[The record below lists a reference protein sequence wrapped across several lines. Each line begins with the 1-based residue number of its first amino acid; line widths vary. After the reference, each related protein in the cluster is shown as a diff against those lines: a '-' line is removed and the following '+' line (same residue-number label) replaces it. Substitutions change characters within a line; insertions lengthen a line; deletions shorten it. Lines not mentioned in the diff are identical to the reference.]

1 MGLKKDELYINRCI
15 ELALKGA
22 GKVSP
27 NPMVGCVIVHN
38 DKIIGEGYHKQYGGK
53 HAEVNAIECVKNQSL
68 LKESILY
75 VNLEP
80 CSHHG
85 KTPPCCEFIANKKI
99 PKVVVG
105 CKDYSKKVNGKGITY
120 LEKNNVKVILHNSYN
135 SKILNKR
142 FFNFH
147 KNNRPYIILKWAETK
162 DGFIDLMRS
171 NNQKGVNWIST
182 EYTKILVHKWRA
194 EEDAILVGRKTVEN
208 DNPELTVREYKGINP
223 IRIVID
229 PDLKL
234 NSNYKIFNKSSKTII
249 LNKIQNKES
258 NNVIFLK
265 AGNKEMIESLMKYL
279 QKIEI
284 ISLIVEGGKKTIE
297 SFLNSNYWDEAR
309 VIKGDKKFTNGI
321 KAPNL
326 NRKYSNVENLGKDR
340 IYTYFND

>member
-1 MGLKKDELYINRCI
+1 MKKDELYINRCI

-99 PKVVVG
+99 PKVVIG

-147 KNNRPYIILKWAETK
+147 KNNRPYIILKWAK
-162 DGFIDLMRS
+162 
-171 NNQKGVNWIST
+171 QKMV
-182 EYTKILVHKWRA
+182 L
-194 EEDAILVGRKTVEN
+194 
-208 DNPELTVREYKGINP
+208 
-223 IRIVID
+223 
-229 PDLKL
+229 
-234 NSNYKIFNKSSKTII
+234 
-249 LNKIQNKES
+249 
-258 NNVIFLK
+258 
-265 AGNKEMIESLMKYL
+265 
-279 QKIEI
+279 
-284 ISLIVEGGKKTIE
+284 LI
-297 SFLNSNYWDEAR
+297 
-309 VIKGDKKFTNGI
+309 
-321 KAPNL
+321 
-326 NRKYSNVENLGKDR
+326 
-340 IYTYFND
+340 

>member
-1 MGLKKDELYINRCI
+1 MSLKKDELYIKRCI

-27 NPMVGCVIVHN
+27 NPMVGCVIVYN

-53 HAEVNAIECVKNQSL
+53 HAEVNAIESVKNQSL
-68 LKESILY
+68 LKDSILY

-85 KTPPCCEFIANKKI
+85 KTPPCCELIVNKKI

-120 LEKNNVKVILHNSYN
+120 LKQNNVKVILHNSYN

-162 DGFIDLMRS
+162 DGFIDLIRS
-171 NNQKGVNWIST
+171 NNHKGVNWIST
-182 EYTKILVHKWRA
+182 ENTKILVHKWRA

-234 NSNYKIFNKSSKTII
+234 NYDHKIFNNSSKTII
-249 LNKIQNKES
+249 LNRTQSKELD
-258 NNVIFLK
+258 NMIFLNV
-265 AGNKEMIESLMKYL
+265 GNKDIIKSSMKYL
-279 QKIEI
+279 HELKI

-297 SFLNSNYWDEAR
+297 SFLDANYWDEAR
-309 VIKGDKKFTNGI
+309 VIQGDKKFNNGI

-326 NRKYSNVENLGKDR
+326 NRKYSNVDFLGKDR
-340 IYTYFND
+340 VYTFFND

>member
-1 MGLKKDELYINRCI
+1 MSLKKDELYIKRCI

-27 NPMVGCVIVHN
+27 NPMVGCVIVYN

-53 HAEVNAIECVKNQSL
+53 HAEVNAIESVKNQSL
-68 LKESILY
+68 LKDSILY

-85 KTPPCCEFIANKKI
+85 KTPPCCELIVNKKI

-120 LEKNNVKVILHNSYN
+120 LKQNNVKVILHNSYN

-147 KNNRPYIILKWAETK
+147 KKNRPYIILKWAETK
-162 DGFIDLMRS
+162 DGFIDLIRS

-182 EYTKILVHKWRA
+182 EHTKILVHKWRA

-234 NSNYKIFNKSSKTII
+234 SSNYKIFNKSSKTII
-249 LNKIQNKES
+249 FNKIQNKES
-258 NNVIFLK
+258 DNIIFLK

>member
-1 MGLKKDELYINRCI
+1 MKKNELYINRCI

-27 NPMVGCVIVHN
+27 NPMVGCVIVHK

-53 HAEVNAIECVKNQSL
+53 HAEVNAIESVKDHTL

-85 KTPPCCEFIANKKI
+85 KTPPCCELIANKKI
-99 PKVVVG
+99 PKVVIG

-120 LEKNNVKVILHNSYN
+120 LEKNNIKVINHKSNN

-162 DGFIDLMRS
+162 DGFIDKIRKDH
-171 NNQKGVNWIST
+171 QKGINWIST
-182 EYTKILVHKWRA
+182 ENTKILVHKWRA
-194 EEDAILVGRKTVEN
+194 EEDAILVGRNTVEN
-208 DNPELTVREYKGINP
+208 DNPELTAREYKGKNP

-229 PDLKL
+229 PNLKL
-234 NSNYKIFNKSSKTII
+234 NYQCKIFNKTSKTII
-249 LNKIQNKES
+249 LNKIQSKELD
-258 NNVIFLK
+258 NVIFLK
-265 AGNKEMIESLMKYL
+265 VENKNMIKSLMKYL
-279 QKIEI
+279 YKIGV

-297 SFLNSNYWDEAR
+297 SFLNCNYWNEAR
-309 VIKGDKKFTNGI
+309 VIQGDKKFIKGI
-321 KAPNL
+321 KAPHM
-326 NRKYSNVENLGKDR
+326 NRKFSNIEYLGKDQ
-340 IYTYFND
+340 IHTYFND

>member
-1 MGLKKDELYINRCI
+1 MKKDELYINRCI
-15 ELALKGA
+15 ELALRGA

-38 DKIIGEGYHKQYGGK
+38 DKIIGEGYHKEYGGK

-85 KTPPCCEFIANKKI
+85 KTPPCCEFIVNKKI
-99 PKVVVG
+99 PKVVIG

-120 LEKNNVKVILHNSYN
+120 LEKNNVKVTLLNSYN

-162 DGFIDLMRS
+162 DGFIDLIRS
-171 NNQKGVNWIST
+171 NNQKGVNWISA
-182 EYTKILVHKWRA
+182 EHTKILVHKWRA

-258 NNVIFLK
+258 DNVIFLK

-321 KAPNL
+321 KAPFL
-326 NRKYSNVENLGKDR
+326 NRKYSSVENLGKDR

>member
-1 MGLKKDELYINRCI
+1 MKKNELYINRCI

-27 NPMVGCVIVHN
+27 NPMVGCVIVHK
-38 DKIIGEGYHKQYGGK
+38 DKIIGEGYHKQYGCK
-53 HAEVNAIECVKNQSL
+53 HAEVNAIESVKDHSL

-85 KTPPCCEFIANKKI
+85 KTPPCCELIAIKKI

-120 LEKNNVKVILHNSYN
+120 LQRNNIKVILHKSNN

-162 DGFIDLMRS
+162 DGFIDKIRRDY
-171 NNQKGVNWIST
+171 QKGINWIST
-182 EYTKILVHKWRA
+182 ENTKILVHKWRA
-194 EEDAILVGRKTVEN
+194 EEDAILVGRNTVEN
-208 DNPELTVREYKGINP
+208 DNPELTVREYKGKNP

-234 NSNYKIFNKSSKTII
+234 NYQCKIFNKSSKTII
-249 LNKIQNKES
+249 LNKIQSKELD
-258 NNVIFLK
+258 NVIFLK
-265 AGNKEMIESLMKYL
+265 VENKNMIKSLMKYL
-279 QKIEI
+279 YKIGV

-297 SFLNSNYWDEAR
+297 YFLNSNYWNEAR
-309 VIKGDKKFTNGI
+309 VIQGDKKFKNGI
-321 KAPNL
+321 KAPNI
-326 NRKYSNVENLGKDR
+326 NRKYSNIKYLGKDQ

>member
-1 MGLKKDELYINRCI
+1 MKKNEIYINRCI

-27 NPMVGCVIVHN
+27 NPMVGCVIVHK

-53 HAEVNAIECVKNQSL
+53 HAEVNAIESVKDHTL

-85 KTPPCCEFIANKKI
+85 KTPPCCELIANKKI
-99 PKVVVG
+99 PKVVIG
-105 CKDYSKKVNGKGITY
+105 CKDYSKKVNGKGIDY
-120 LEKNNVKVILHNSYN
+120 LEKNNIKVINHKSNN

-162 DGFIDLMRS
+162 DGFIDKIRKDH
-171 NNQKGVNWIST
+171 QKGINWIST
-182 EYTKILVHKWRA
+182 ENTKILVHKWRA
-194 EEDAILVGRKTVEN
+194 EEDAILVGRNTVEN
-208 DNPELTVREYKGINP
+208 DNPELTVREYKGKNP

-229 PDLKL
+229 PNLKL
-234 NSNYKIFNKSSKTII
+234 NYQYKIFNKSSKTII
-249 LNKIQNKES
+249 LNKIQSKELD
-258 NNVIFLK
+258 NVIFLNVE
-265 AGNKEMIESLMKYL
+265 NKNMIKSLMKYL
-279 QKIEI
+279 YKIGV
-284 ISLIVEGGKKTIE
+284 ISLIVEGGEKTIE
-297 SFLNSNYWDEAR
+297 SFLNCNYWNEAR
-309 VIKGDKKFTNGI
+309 VIKGDKKFINGI
-321 KAPNL
+321 KAPDI
-326 NRKYSNVENLGKDR
+326 NRKLSNIEYLGKDQ

>member
-1 MGLKKDELYINRCI
+1 MKKNELYINRCI

-27 NPMVGCVIVHN
+27 NPMVGCVIVHK

-53 HAEVNAIECVKNQSL
+53 HAEVNAIESVKDHSL

-85 KTPPCCEFIANKKI
+85 KTPPCCELIAIKKI
-99 PKVVVG
+99 PKVVIG
-105 CKDYSKKVNGKGITY
+105 CKDYSKKVNGKGISY
-120 LEKNNVKVILHNSYN
+120 LERNNIKVIIHKSNN

-162 DGFIDLMRS
+162 DGFIDKIRRD
-171 NNQKGVNWIST
+171 NQKGINWIST
-182 EYTKILVHKWRA
+182 ENTKILVHKWRA
-194 EEDAILVGRKTVEN
+194 EEDAILVGRNTVEN
-208 DNPELTVREYKGINP
+208 DNPELTVREYKGNNP

-234 NSNYKIFNKSSKTII
+234 NHQYKIFNKSSKTII
-249 LNKIQNKES
+249 LNKIQSKELD
-258 NNVIFLK
+258 NVIFLNVE
-265 AGNKEMIESLMKYL
+265 NKNMIKSLMKYL
-279 QKIEI
+279 YKIGV

-297 SFLNSNYWDEAR
+297 SFIDCNYWNEAR
-309 VIKGDKKFTNGI
+309 VIQGNKKFKDGI
-321 KAPNL
+321 KAPNI
-326 NRKYSNVENLGKDR
+326 NRKYSNIEYLGKDQ

>member
-1 MGLKKDELYINRCI
+1 MKKNELYINRCI

-38 DKIIGEGYHKQYGGK
+38 DKIIGEGYHKEYGGK

-162 DGFIDLMRS
+162 DGFIDKIRRDH
-171 NNQKGVNWIST
+171 QKGINWIST
-182 EYTKILVHKWRA
+182 ENTKILVHKWRA
-194 EEDAILVGRKTVEN
+194 EEDAILIGRNTVEN
-208 DNPELTVREYKGINP
+208 DNPELTVREYKGNNP
-223 IRIVID
+223 IRILID

-234 NSNYKIFNKSSKTII
+234 NSNNKIFNKSSKTII

-258 NNVIFLK
+258 DNVIFLK
-265 AGNKEMIESLMKYL
+265 AENKKMIESLMKYL
-279 QKIEI
+279 QKIVI

-297 SFLNSNYWDEAR
+297 SFLDANYWDEAR
-309 VIKGDKKFTNGI
+309 VIIGDKKFTNGI

-326 NRKYSNVENLGKDR
+326 NRKYYNVESLGKDR

>member
-1 MGLKKDELYINRCI
+1 
-15 ELALKGA
+15 
-22 GKVSP
+22 
-27 NPMVGCVIVHN
+27 MVGCVIVHN

-85 KTPPCCEFIANKKI
+85 NTPPCCEFIANKKI

-135 SKILNKR
+135 SKILNNR

-162 DGFIDLMRS
+162 DGFIDLIRS
-171 NNQKGVNWIST
+171 NNKKGVNWIST
-182 EYTKILVHKWRA
+182 EHTKILVHKWRA

-208 DNPELTVREYKGINP
+208 DNPELTIREYKGINP

-234 NSNYKIFNKSSKTII
+234 NSNYKIFNNSSNTII
-249 LNKIQNKES
+249 LNKIHNKES
-258 NNVIFLK
+258 DNVIFLK
-265 AGNKEMIESLMKYL
+265 AENKKMIESLMKYL

-297 SFLNSNYWDEAR
+297 SFLDANYWDEAR
-309 VIKGDKKFTNGI
+309 VIIGDKKFTNGI

-326 NRKYSNVENLGKDR
+326 NRKYSNFENLGKDR

>member
-1 MGLKKDELYINRCI
+1 MKKDELYINRCI

-120 LEKNNVKVILHNSYN
+120 LEKNNIKVILHNSYN

-162 DGFIDLMRS
+162 DGFIDLIRS
-171 NNQKGVNWIST
+171 NNQKGINWIST
-182 EYTKILVHKWRA
+182 EHTKILVHKWRA

-229 PDLKL
+229 PYLKL
-234 NSNYKIFNKSSKTII
+234 NYNYKIFNKSSKTII

-258 NNVIFLK
+258 DNVIFLK
-265 AGNKEMIESLMKYL
+265 AENKKMIESLMKYL

-297 SFLNSNYWDEAR
+297 SFLDANYWDEAR
-309 VIKGDKKFTNGI
+309 VIIGDKIFKNGI

-326 NRKYSNVENLGKDR
+326 NRKYSNVESLGKDR

>member
-1 MGLKKDELYINRCI
+1 MSLKKDELYIKRCI

-27 NPMVGCVIVHN
+27 NPMVGCVIVYN

-53 HAEVNAIECVKNQSL
+53 HAEVNAIESVKNQSL
-68 LKESILY
+68 LKDSILY

-85 KTPPCCEFIANKKI
+85 KTPPCCELIVNKKI

-120 LEKNNVKVILHNSYN
+120 LKQNNVKVILHNSYN

-162 DGFIDLMRS
+162 DGFIDLIRS
-171 NNQKGVNWIST
+171 NNHKGVNWISK
-182 EYTKILVHKWRA
+182 ENTKILVHKWRA

-234 NSNYKIFNKSSKTII
+234 NYDHKIFNNSSKTII
-249 LNKIQNKES
+249 LNRTQSKELD
-258 NNVIFLK
+258 NMIFLNV
-265 AGNKEMIESLMKYL
+265 GNKDIIKSSMKYL
-279 QKIEI
+279 HELKI

-297 SFLNSNYWDEAR
+297 SFLDANYWDEAR
-309 VIKGDKKFTNGI
+309 VIQGDKKFNNGI

-326 NRKYSNVENLGKDR
+326 NRKYFNVDFLGKDR
-340 IYTYFND
+340 VYTFFND

>member
-1 MGLKKDELYINRCI
+1 MKKNELYINRCI

-27 NPMVGCVIVHN
+27 NPMVGCVIVHK

-53 HAEVNAIECVKNQSL
+53 HAEVNAIECVKDHSL

-85 KTPPCCEFIANKKI
+85 KTPPCCELIANKKI

-120 LEKNNVKVILHNSYN
+120 LEKNNIKVILHKSNN

-162 DGFIDLMRS
+162 DGFIDKIRRD
-171 NNQKGVNWIST
+171 NQKGINWIST
-182 EYTKILVHKWRA
+182 ENTKILVHKWRA
-194 EEDAILVGRKTVEN
+194 EEDAILVGRNTVEN
-208 DNPELTVREYKGINP
+208 DNPELTVREYKGNNP

-234 NSNYKIFNKSSKTII
+234 NYQYKIFNKSSKTII
-249 LNKIQNKES
+249 LNKIQSKELD
-258 NNVIFLK
+258 NVIFLNVE
-265 AGNKEMIESLMKYL
+265 NKNMIKSLMKYL
-279 QKIEI
+279 YEI
-284 ISLIVEGGKKTIE
+284 GVISLIVEGGKKTIE
-297 SFLNSNYWDEAR
+297 SFLNCNYWNEAR
-309 VIKGDKKFTNGI
+309 VIQGDKKFKNGI
-321 KAPNL
+321 KAPNI
-326 NRKYSNVENLGKDR
+326 NRKYSNIEYLGKDQ

>member
-1 MGLKKDELYINRCI
+1 MSLKKDELYIKRCI

-27 NPMVGCVIVHN
+27 NPMVGCVIVHK

-53 HAEVNAIECVKNQSL
+53 HAEVNAIESVTNQSL
-68 LKESILY
+68 LKDSILY

-85 KTPPCCEFIANKKI
+85 KTPPCCELIVNKKI

-120 LEKNNVKVILHNSYN
+120 LKQNNVKVELHKSHNS
-135 SKILNKR
+135 KFLNKR

-162 DGFIDLMRS
+162 DGFMDLIRS
-171 NNQKGVNWIST
+171 DNKKGINWIST
-182 EYTKILVHKWRA
+182 ENTKILVHKWRA

-234 NSNYKIFNKSSKTII
+234 NYDHKIFNNSSKTII
-249 LNKIQNKES
+249 LNRIQSKELD
-258 NNVIFLK
+258 NMIFLNV
-265 AGNKEMIESLMKYL
+265 GNKDIIKSSMKYL
-279 QKIEI
+279 HELKI

-297 SFLNSNYWDEAR
+297 SFLDANYWDEAR
-309 VIKGDKKFTNGI
+309 VIQGDKKFNNGI

-326 NRKYSNVENLGKDR
+326 NRKYSNVDFLGKDR
-340 IYTYFND
+340 VYTFFND